1 MEKVK
6 NNRKKFIIISLT
18 VIIVIV
24 LVVATIESVT
34 TGRSLDEC
42 FFGACCGILYMTE
55 EFLGFTY
62 LSDVLDT
69 IPYEVLIGISNRV
82 KRVYFQD

>member
-42 FFGACCGILYMTE
+42 FFGACCGILYMT
-55 EFLGFTY
+55 G
-62 LSDVLDT
+62 
-69 IPYEVLIGISNRV
+69 
-82 KRVYFQD
+82 